1 MGTSGQ
7 IGSTGPIGRVL
18 ESARHL
24 LATLLTIGRTRLE
37 LLTVEVQLEIRR
49 TAELVVWLLVA
60 VQSAMI
66 GLIMAAFLLIVV
78 FWDTHRL
85 LAACLVTAGFFALA
99 LGSALTLITK
109 ARRKPPFLA
118 GTLAE
123 LGEDSARLRERPAGA
138 HEP

>member
-1 MGTSGQ
+1 MDTPGQ
-7 IGSTGPIGRVL
+7 MGSTGPIGRVL
-18 ESARHL
+18 DSARHL
-24 LATLLTIGRTRLE
+24 LATALAIGRNRLE

-49 TAELVVWLLVA
+49 TAELVVWLIVA

-66 GLIMAAFLLIVV
+66 GLIMAAFLLVIL

-85 LAACLVTAGFFALA
+85 LVACLVTAGFFALA
-99 LGSALTLITK
+99 LASTLILIGK

-123 LGEDSARLRERPAGA
+123 LGEDTARLLERPAGS
-138 HEP
+138 HES